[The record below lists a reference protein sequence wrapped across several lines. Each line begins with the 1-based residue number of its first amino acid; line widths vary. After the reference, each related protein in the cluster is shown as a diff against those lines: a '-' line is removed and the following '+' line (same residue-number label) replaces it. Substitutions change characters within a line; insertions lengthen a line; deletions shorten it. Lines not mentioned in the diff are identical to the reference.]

1 MTTDTKLTTALTFLD
16 LGLSAE
22 LGRQV
27 IAKGFTVPTPIQ
39 EKGIPI
45 VVSGDDLIG
54 IAQTGTGKTFA
65 FGLPLIDAL
74 KERGTQALIVVP
86 TRELASQIIQA
97 LEPFLGAHNMRSAL
111 LIGGVKL
118 GPQRGKLQ
126 SRPALV
132 VGTPGRI
139 LDHVK
144 ERNFDL
150 RNITHYVLDEAD
162 RMLDLGFR
170 QTIEALTLEL
180 KNRRQTLL

>member
-1 MTTDTKLTTALTFLD
+1 MTTETKLSTDLTFLD

-27 IAKGFTVPTPIQ
+27 IAKGYTKPTPIQ

-97 LEPFLGAHNMRSAL
+97 LEPFLGPHGMREVDPH
-111 LIGGVKL
+111 GF
-118 GPQRGKLQ
+118 LQ
-126 SRPALV
+126 
-132 VGTPGRI
+132 
-139 LDHVK
+139 
-144 ERNFDL
+144 
-150 RNITHYVLDEAD
+150 
-162 RMLDLGFR
+162 
-170 QTIEALTLEL
+170 
-180 KNRRQTLL
+180 